1 MSAIQQQQ
9 HKSVATSYTANMTP
23 GDTTGIP
30 NLKPV
35 TVKNEV
41 PNTPS
46 SLDILNLNGKN
57 QRLDLGSMI
66 EEFIELLG
74 KDNWIKYSQLISRFI
89 LGKLSRKE
97 LSREFDSLF
106 GPPPSIQR
114 NQSTNLSFS
123 LAKPLD
129 DSQSDI
135 NNTNENTQLTNS
147 LLRPKL
153 IRLHNQLLLGIFTNT
168 LRDSPLGASDKS
180 WGFGS
185 SMGNKGLKRVNK
197 HNSQIETYK
206 KIVMSLPLSDRARL
220 KTITKEAGKRG
231 FIYCSVLQDRLTN
244 IPKIPIVTNQETLKR
259 VKANNLKTPLE
270 WSQDIMNG
278 FNAPL
283 ATDNYS
289 LPDTDSLY
297 LKMTGIAREHGL
309 VGSVDTRCVDMMSLA
324 LDHYLKKVVELG
336 IDSLRYRTKKY
347 SDYYDLN
354 EDGIFSS
361 VTDKNN
367 DDNFL
372 TNNIPGLPTVIP
384 NDINSS
390 KNNNTESKDEEDYD
404 KMDIDTEAEI
414 KAETSTDDTNQDDI
428 KPKMSLT
435 NEDIYNALSV
445 FPNIMKSSTSAFY
458 NISNNGLRNDDDLVI
473 MKSAIDDMPE
483 FTSEKPMFTPIDER
497 NVGTREELNWLIKDI
512 LTEK

>member
-1 MSAIQQQQ
+1 MSTMQQN

-23 GDTTGIP
+23 GDSTGIP

-35 TVKNEV
+35 TIKNEV
-41 PNTPS
+41 PNTPA
-46 SLDILNLNGKN
+46 SLDILNLNSKN

-106 GPPPSIQR
+106 GHPPNVQG
-114 NQSTNLSFS
+114 NQSAALAYS
-123 LAKPLD
+123 LTKPFD

-135 NNTNENTQLTNS
+135 NNSNEITPHTIS
-147 LLRPKL
+147 LQRPKL

-185 SMGNKGLKRVNK
+185 SVGNKGLKRVNK

-206 KIVMSLPLSDRARL
+206 KIVMSLPMSDRTRL

-259 VKANNLKTPLE
+259 IKANNLKTPLE

-283 ATDNYS
+283 ATDNFS

-324 LDHYLKKVVELG
+324 LDHYLKKVVEFG

-367 DDNFL
+367 DNNFL
-372 TNNIPGLPTVIP
+372 TNKIPGLPIVNCDDS
-384 NDINSS
+384 ND
-390 KNNNTESKDEEDYD
+390 NNKSNGSDDDDDYD
-404 KMDIDTEAEI
+404 KMDIDTENDSKTEI
-414 KAETSTDDTNQDDI
+414 STGILKKYDS
-428 KPKMSLT
+428 KPKMALT

-445 FPNIMKSSTSAFY
+445 FPNIMKSSTSAYY

-473 MKSAIDDMPE
+473 TNSAIDDMPE
-483 FTSEKPMFTPIDER
+483 FANEKPMFTPIDER